1 MVRNYSE
8 IRREILETDTQILN
22 LIKKRQ
28 ELFGEL
34 GDVKRRKGIP
44 LLDSGEIS
52 ERIIHLREE
61 AARLSLDQES
71 IVSIAEI
78 LERMAYRAQKSP

>member
-1 MVRNYSE
+1 VRNYSE

-52 ERIIHLREE
+52 ERFIHLREE

-78 LERMAYRAQKSP
+78 LERMAYRAQKGP

>member
-1 MVRNYSE
+1 MRNYSE

-28 ELFGEL
+28 ELFSEL
-34 GDVKRRKGIP
+34 GEVKKRKGIP

-61 AARLSLDQES
+61 ARRLSLDQEN
-71 IVSIAEI
+71 IVAIAEI
-78 LERMAYRAQKSP
+78 LERTAYRAQKSP